1 MRPLPV
7 ATDPVTLIMAQPTE
21 ALRPFITAYYASE
34 IDSPTPI
41 TDYSVPEWG
50 GIRIV
55 ETGGLHVAEAGGEDR
70 HFTAPYVQG
79 PSSRTFKFSVSACAL
94 VGIGLSPA
102 GLARFWPDLDVS
114 TLANAS
120 MPLGQLMGEGTA
132 AFVDAIIAAPTPAD
146 KFAVIDAVFSGLLA
160 AARPTQ
166 AASLVSELHA
176 LLNDPA
182 VSRIEDIADRLKL
195 TNRAVSTLC
204 KRRFGFAPKLLLR
217 RQRFLRMLEMLH
229 ARPYGEW
236 PQFVDPQ
243 YSDQSH
249 MIREFRYFMG
259 MSPGQY
265 LALPRL
271 VQQMSA
277 SHRTRTVG
285 RALQGL
291 E

>member
-1 MRPLPV
+1 
-7 ATDPVTLIMAQPTE
+7 MAQPAP

-34 IDSPTPI
+34 INSQAPI

-55 ETGGLHVAEAGGEDR
+55 TAGGLRVSEAGGEDI
-70 HFTAPYVQG
+70 HITAPYVQG
-79 PSSRTFKFSVSACAL
+79 PSSRTFKFTISACQM
-94 VGIGLSPA
+94 VGIGLSPE
-102 GLARFWPDLDVS
+102 GFARFWPDLDVS

-120 MPLGQLMGEGTA
+120 IPLEQLMGEGA
-132 AFVDAIIAAPTPAD
+132 AALVGDIAKAATPVDA
-146 KFAVIDAVFSGLLA
+146 FAVIDAVFSGLLDR
-160 AARPTQ
+160 ARATK
-166 AASLVSELHA
+166 ADSLVSELHT
-176 LLNDPA
+176 LLNDPD
-182 VSRIEDIADRLKL
+182 VSRIEDIADRLKI

-236 PQFVDPQ
+236 PHFVDPQ

-259 MSPGQY
+259 LSPGQY

-277 SHRTRTVG
+277 SHRTQTVG